1 MHQSESDDGMANT
14 EQTLSHGP
22 ANRNGKLRIVNGNSN
37 PKLAKGICKALRIP
51 LTTCNVGTF
60 ANGEIN
66 VKILES
72 IRGDDLF
79 VVQPTC
85 GNGVI
90 NVNQAVMELLLI
102 IHTLKLSSVRRVFA
116 VIPHYGY
123 ARQDRKHTSRV
134 PISASAVARMI
145 MEFGVSGVLTMDLH
159 CGQIQ
164 GFFHGC
170 PVADLSATSEF
181 AEYAKSKSFDTNNL
195 VVVAPD
201 AGAVNRARR
210 MGDCLGARR
219 IVTILKR
226 RVEANQV
233 DSMQLVGEVD
243 GCTCIIVDDMIDT
256 AGTLC
261 KAAEVLSENG
271 AKEVHAWATHGILT
285 DPACQRITD
294 CKALVEVVVT
304 DSLPQEET
312 VRKCSKIKIIS
323 IAKLLASAINRIH
336 SEESIEHIGEKLVEQ
351 HDQDLI
357 SLDAL
362 VEEGD
367 WPQAGQR
374 SIKRRTTAPL
384 GKPGVSERSP
394 ASEQKQTN

>member
-1 MHQSESDDGMANT
+1 MAVCEKRFVYGGTN
-14 EQTLSHGP
+14 S
-22 ANRNGKLRIVNGNSN
+22 NGNLRIVNGNSN
-37 PKLAKGICKALRIP
+37 PKLAEGVCKALSIP
-51 LTTCNVGTF
+51 LTKCRVEAF
-60 ANGEIN
+60 PNGEIN

-79 VVQPTC
+79 VLQPTC

-102 IHTLKLSSVRRVFA
+102 IHTLKLSSAKRVIA

-123 ARQDRKHTSRV
+123 ARQDRKHTARV

-145 MEFGVSGVLTMDLH
+145 TELGVNGVVTMDLH

-181 AEYAKSKSFDTNNL
+181 ANYAQKKAFDISKL

-210 MGDCLGARR
+210 MADRLGASR

-226 RVEANQV
+226 RVEANLV

-261 KAAEVLSENG
+261 KAAEVLRENG
-271 AKEVHAWATHGILT
+271 ATEVHAWTTHGIFT
-285 DPACQRITD
+285 DPACDRITA
-294 CKALVEVVVT
+294 CEALVEVVVT
-304 DSLPQEET
+304 DSLPQEES

-323 IAKLLASAINRIH
+323 VAKLLAEAIHRIH
-336 SEESIEHIGEKLVEQ
+336 AEESVEHIGEHCVTRQRNE
-351 HDQDLI
+351 DLI

-367 WPQAGQR
+367 WPHGGQR
-374 SIKRRTTAPL
+374 VIKMRNTGLPHGQSNNSNET
-384 GKPGVSERSP
+384 SP
-394 ASEQKQTN
+394 AAAQKLR